1 MRFGIACRDIV
12 PPFRTRMYGYGAR
25 IDLYEDV
32 NDPLTFTAIVLEEG
46 NRRALLGAA
55 DLGTFPRL
63 DELSGFLD
71 QLGEI
76 VGCPRDHIM
85 LNCSHSHGA
94 ATVSDERYREWL
106 YEKVRE
112 AAQEAS
118 ENANEGTLWYG
129 EGKTSLPL
137 NRRPERDGQ
146 VVNAPNPEGT
156 VDDRMRLLVFRKPTG
171 EIAAL
176 GMSVACHPVAT
187 GAQHLLT
194 AEYPGAWRNA
204 FSRAF
209 GPDVTPFFLQGAGGD
224 IRPRH
229 VAEGDHWRAMK
240 HAELPGMGQELLRE
254 MLKILLEADFKQIDN
269 LTLTGKINRVE
280 APCQRLYTTREEL
293 ESLRER
299 DGRFGSYAEK
309 CLQHLNAGEE
319 VPAHAEFHVQTL
331 WLNREFALIGLDAEP
346 LHDLGRAIEDSVS
359 PRQALFL
366 GYTNGCI
373 GYAMDGKETERG
385 GGTEIGTYLFRG
397 WSGPPEPG
405 LEKVLADAVVNESG

>member
-1 MRFGIACRDIV
+1 M
-12 PPFRTRMYGYGAR
+12 
-25 IDLYEDV
+25 
-32 NDPLTFTAIVLEEG
+32 LEEG

-63 DELSGFLD
+63 DELSGFMD

-118 ENANEGTLWYG
+118 ENASEGTLWYG

-137 NRRPERDGQ
+137 NRRLERDGQ
-146 VVNAPNPEGT
+146 VVNAPNPGGT

-194 AEYPGAWRNA
+194 AEYPGAWRTA

-240 HAELPGMGQELLRE
+240 HAELPSMGRELLRE
-254 MLKILLEADFKQIDN
+254 MLKILLEANFKQIDN
-269 LTLTGKINRVE
+269 LTLMGKINRVE
-280 APCQRLYTTREEL
+280 APCQRLYTAREEL
-293 ESLRER
+293 ELLEETGWKIWFLCGEMPAASQC
-299 DGRFGSYAEK
+299 GRGSSGS
-309 CLQHLNAGEE
+309 CGIS
-319 VPAHAEFHVQTL
+319 
-331 WLNREFALIGLDAEP
+331 RSDALVEP
-346 LHDLGRAIEDSVS
+346 GFRPDRPRRRAT
-359 PRQALFL
+359 PR
-366 GYTNGCI
+366 
-373 GYAMDGKETERG
+373 
-385 GGTEIGTYLFRG
+385 
-397 WSGPPEPG
+397 SGPGHRGFRVSQAGVVPG
-405 LEKVLADAVVNESG
+405 IYERLYWLCNGWKGDRTRRWHGDRYLSFQGMVGAS

>member
-1 MRFGIACRDIV
+1 MRFGVACRDIV
-12 PPFRTRMYGYGAR
+12 PPFRTRMYGYGGR
-25 IDLYEDV
+25 VDLYEGV
-32 NDPLTFTAIVLEEG
+32 NDPLTFTAIVLQEG

-63 DELSGFLD
+63 DTLSGFLD
-71 QLGEI
+71 RLEEV

-85 LNCSHSHGA
+85 LNGSHSHGT

-106 YEKVRE
+106 YEKVLE
-112 AAQEAS
+112 AAREAS
-118 ENANEGTLWYG
+118 ENTNEGTLWYG
-129 EGKTSLPL
+129 EGKTGLPM
-137 NRRPERDGQ
+137 NRRLEREGQ
-146 VVNAPNPEGT
+146 VVNAPNPDGP
-156 VDDRMRLLVFRKPTG
+156 VDGRMRLLVFRKPTG

-187 GAQHLLT
+187 GARHLLT
-194 AEYPGAWRNA
+194 AEFPGAWRAA

-209 GPDVTPFFLQGAGGD
+209 GSEVTPFFLQGAGGD

-229 VAEGDHWRAMK
+229 VAEGDHWRGMR

-254 MLKILLEADFKQIDN
+254 TLKILLEADFKQIDN

-280 APCQRLYTTREEL
+280 APCQRAYTTREEL
-293 ESLRER
+293 KPLRER
-299 DGRFGSYAEK
+299 GGGFRSYAEK
-309 CLQHLNAGEE
+309 CLQRLDAGEE
-319 VPAHAEFHVQTL
+319 VPDRAEFHVQTL

-346 LHDLGRAIEDSVS
+346 LHALGRAIEDSVS

-366 GYTNGCI
+366 GYTNGCV

-385 GGTEIGTYLFRG
+385 GGTEIGTYLSRG

-405 LEKVLADAVVNESG
+405 LEKVLAGAVAREVE